1 MVLASRVLMIA
12 LVSSAIISGDLVL
25 RTVALMPWSLTF
37 VPLGLAVARSSDRA
51 EDAAASTCR

>member
-1 MVLASRVLMIA
+1 MIA